1 MSTATKGVPVPL
13 TDEEV
18 QKIRDKFGEAG
29 ELVELLHFAMQPALD
44 YSGDEASSRP
54 TLEDIG
60 RLWSLIDALESERD
74 FVTDRIEK
82 LREDLD
88 RLELI
93 RLDQALARRLN
104 A

>member
-1 MSTATKGVPVPL
+1 MSTTKGVPVPL

-18 QKIRDKFGEAG
+18 QKIRDKFSEAG

-44 YSGDEASSRP
+44 YGDEASSRP

-88 RLELI
+88 SLELI